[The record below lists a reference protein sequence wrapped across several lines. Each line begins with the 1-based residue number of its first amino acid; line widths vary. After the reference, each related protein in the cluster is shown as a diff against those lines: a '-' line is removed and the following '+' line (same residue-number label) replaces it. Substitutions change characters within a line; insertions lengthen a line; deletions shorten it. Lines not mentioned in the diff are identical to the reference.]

1 MSDITVLPGEKCPT
15 CHIRMDAL
23 CADGSHILYGQGL
36 GHLIVT
42 DDGKKF
48 VAKKMLEPM
57 VHDIIQVAASVV
69 SDPKLTADDSL
80 YQSARRLLNSVAD
93 IPESVRLT

>member
-1 MSDITVLPGEKCPT
+1 MSEITVLPGEKCPT
-15 CHIRMDAL
+15 CHVRMDAL
-23 CADGSHILYGQGL
+23 CADGSHILYGQGV

-57 VHDIIQVAASVV
+57 VLDIIQVAAYIV
-69 SDPKLTADDSL
+69 SQPNFTSDDDL
-80 YQSARRLLNSVAD
+80 YQSARRLLDSVAD
-93 IPESVRLT
+93 IPESVRLR